1 VGEGSSHSFGQLR
14 THFSPSKSFE
24 KSISASVK
32 AWDSGF
38 MLWAEVLGLV
48 ERTSA
53 TAVHT
58 TATLCSAGAEL
69 RRIFRSL
76 NQVLWIQ
83 DSDNNL
89 PTGWVAARHVSASEQ
104 RPRAPGD
111 PRERV
116 SGIQLNQTHAVINER
131 SLDVLHVRMCGLRE
145 GALRWTAT

>member
-1 VGEGSSHSFGQLR
+1 
-14 THFSPSKSFE
+14 
-24 KSISASVK
+24 
-32 AWDSGF
+32 
-38 MLWAEVLGLV
+38 MLWAEVVGLV

-76 NQVLWIQ
+76 TQVLWIQ
-83 DSDNNL
+83 DPDNNL

-116 SGIQLNQTHAVINER
+116 SGMPIEPNTR
-131 SLDVLHVRMCGLRE
+131 GD
-145 GALRWTAT
+145 